1 MGTAEDTIVKYRM
14 EEACFSEVTKAL
26 INGLMFRKKKN
37 FPIETK

>member
-1 MGTAEDTIVKYRM
+1 MGTVEDTIVKYRM

-26 INGLMFRKKKN
+26 INGLILRKKIF